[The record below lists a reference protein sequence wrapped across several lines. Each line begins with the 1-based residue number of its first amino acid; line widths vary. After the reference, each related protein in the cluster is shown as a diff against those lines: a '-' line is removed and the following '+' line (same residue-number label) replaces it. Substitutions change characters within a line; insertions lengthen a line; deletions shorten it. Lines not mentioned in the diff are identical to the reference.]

1 MLKIKDL
8 CVKVKEKEILKNFDI
23 EIPDGEIHVI
33 MGPNGVGKSTLSKVI
48 MGDPNYTVTKGS
60 IYYNDVDITSM
71 EVDKRAKMGI
81 FMAMQNPITIDGI
94 KNSEFLKTALST
106 IEDRNISIFE
116 FIKMMDKSTKEL
128 EMDSNML
135 HRSINK
141 GFSGGEKKKNEI
153 LQMKILKPSFLILDE
168 LDSGLDVDSLKVVCD
183 NINEYLKEYPNTS
196 VLIITHY
203 SRILEYIKPNYVHA
217 FIDGNIVK
225 TGNLDFAYEIEKNG
239 YSGLNV
245 VSETDTY
252 E

>member
-8 CVKVKEKEILKNFDI
+8 CVEVKEKEILKNFNI

-48 MGDPNYTVTKGS
+48 MGDPNYKVTKGS
-60 IYYNDVDITSM
+60 ISYKDKDITSM
-71 EVDKRAKMGI
+71 EVDERAKMGI
-81 FMAMQNPITIDGI
+81 FMAMQNPSTIDGI

-106 IEDRNISIFE
+106 IEDRNVSIFE
-116 FIKMMDKSTKEL
+116 FIKMMDQSTKEL
-128 EMDSNML
+128 EMDSKML

-183 NINEYLKEYPNTS
+183 NINTYLKEHPSTS

-203 SRILEYIKPNYVHA
+203 SRILEYIKPDYVHA
-217 FIDGNIVK
+217 FIDGRIVK
-225 TGNLDFAYEIEKNG
+225 TSTLDFAYEIEKNG
-239 YSGLNV
+239 YAGLNV
-245 VSETDTY
+245 INGNDSY

>member
-1 MLKIKDL
+1 MLTIKDL
-8 CVKVKEKEILKNFDI
+8 CVSIKDKQILKDFSINI
-23 EIPDGEIHVI
+23 GDGEIHAV

-48 MGDPNYTVTKGS
+48 MGDPNYNVTKGS
-60 IYYNDVDITSM
+60 IIYNGQDIKNL
-71 EVDKRAKMGI
+71 EVDERARLGI
-81 FMAMQNPITIDGI
+81 FMAMQNPIAIDGV

-106 IEDRNISIFE
+106 IENRNVSIFE
-116 FIKMMDKSTKEL
+116 FIKAMDKATEEL

-153 LQMKILKPSFLILDE
+153 LQMKILKPSMLILDE
-168 LDSGLDVDSLKVVCD
+168 LDSGLDVDSLKIVCE
-183 NINEYLKEYPNTS
+183 NINKYLEEHPKTS

-217 FIDGNIVK
+217 FMDGHIVK
-225 TGNLDFAYEIEKNG
+225 TSDASFAYEIEKHG
-239 YSGLNV
+239 YVGLNE
-245 VSETDTY
+245 VSESVSH